1 MQTALFSG
9 RPWDQKALGL
19 EEVSSVRTVEGAS
32 KHEAAVAAAEA
43 QDRVGMM
50 RKALQHYEQR
60 PLVMARISMSEE
72 DEAISL
78 YLPVSP
84 RISLYL
90 PVSP

>member
-1 MQTALFSG
+1 MTAAESA
-9 RPWDQKALGL
+9 RRAWEA
-19 EEVSSVRTVEGAS
+19 VEAEAA
-32 KHEAAVAAAEA
+32 EAAVAAAEA